1 MYVWRGRGGSAEAER
16 EGGWTEGPRPA
27 CLPAWP
33 PLAQSPSG
41 HSGVRSRCTAQLPL
55 SPPLA
60 PDPGGG
66 TQRRLQSC
74 PRSSGSFSPGPRPY
88 LCSPFGLITQNH
100 WIF

>member
-1 MYVWRGRGGSAEAER
+1 MYVCVCVCGGVVAGPLRQS
-16 EGGWTEGPRPA
+16 EGGEGVARWPRTL
-27 CLPAWP
+27 LPAGLATTT

-74 PRSSGSFSPGPRPY
+74 
-88 LCSPFGLITQNH
+88 
-100 WIF
+100 